1 MFSIHRMLFL
11 PLKKV
16 QIIKITSPFSPPSK
30 KISDSKI
37 LNSLSPHWEGEIYQP
52 SFLLT
57 AIWKALHIVSF
68 SLKFDPDIILTGCG
82 LLALSRLEYYKWLFL
97 G

>member
-30 KISDSKI
+30 KNLRQQNFQFPVPPLGGRD
-37 LNSLSPHWEGEIYQP
+37 LPTLLSPY
-52 SFLLT
+52 
-57 AIWKALHIVSF
+57 
-68 SLKFDPDIILTGCG
+68 CY
-82 LLALSRLEYYKWLFL
+82 LENPAYCLF
-97 G
+97 

>member
-1 MFSIHRMLFL
+1 MLFL

-30 KISDSKI
+30 KISDSKMF
-37 LNSLSPHWEGEIYQP
+37 NSLSPHWEGEIYQP

-57 AIWKALHIVSF
+57 AIWKTLHIVSF
-68 SLKFDPDIILTGCG
+68 SLKFHPDIILTGCG